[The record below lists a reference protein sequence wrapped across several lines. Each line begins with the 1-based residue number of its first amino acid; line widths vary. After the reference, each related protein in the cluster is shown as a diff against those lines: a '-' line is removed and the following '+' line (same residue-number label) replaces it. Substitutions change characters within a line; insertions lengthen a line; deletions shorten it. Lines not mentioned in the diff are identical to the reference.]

1 MSGNRAIIIG
11 SGFGGLAMANLLA
24 KDGWRVTVI
33 EKRHQLG
40 GRAGRLKVN
49 GFTFDT
55 GPSWYLMPEVFEHYF
70 NLFGKDVNKELG
82 LARLDPAYKVFY
94 DYRDSITVRSNENEM
109 KKVFNEV
116 EPGSGSN
123 LTTYLDEA
131 EETYKL
137 AIDYILYNSKR
148 LPSGLVNKR
157 ALPKLAGL
165 LPRLRR
171 PLHKKIEEN
180 FKSLELQ
187 QILEYPMVFLGSS
200 PFEAPSI
207 FSLMSYLDFRQG
219 VYFPKGGM
227 YEIVLA
233 LEKLGRELG
242 VEYILDAEASS
253 INVEAGIAK
262 SVSVGENEFKADL
275 VVSNADLKF
284 TETRL
289 LDEKWS
295 TYKEAYWAKK
305 QAGPSAIL
313 MYLGVEGNLP
323 ELEHHSLMF
332 VKEWAKNFEAIF
344 KDKQLPGKP
353 SMYVSRISETDKT
366 SAPKGCENIFV
377 LVPLPSGIEISE
389 SQLNEAADR
398 YIEQIG
404 DMANIEDFTERIKYR
419 KLYGP
424 SDFSNDYYSWDSTAL
439 GMSHLLTQSAWWR
452 PSSNSKKVKNLM
464 YVGAGVQP
472 GIGVPM
478 ALISAELAYKK
489 LTDQNTVG
497 PLAESLK
504 KR

>member
-1 MSGNRAIIIG
+1 MSKNAIIIG
-11 SGFGGLAMANLLA
+11 AGFGGLAMANLLA

-33 EKRHQLG
+33 EKRHQFG
-40 GRAGRLKVN
+40 GRAGRLKV
-49 GFTFDT
+49 GGYIFDT

-82 LARLDPAYKVFY
+82 LVRLNPAYKVFY
-94 DYRDSITVRSNENEM
+94 DYREPIIVRSDEKEM
-109 KKVFNEV
+109 RSVFDSV
-116 EPGSGSN
+116 ETGSGPR
-123 LTTYLDEA
+123 LTDYLNEA

-157 ALPKLAGL
+157 ALPKLTGL

-171 PLHKKIEEN
+171 PLHKKIAAN

-242 VEYILDAEASS
+242 VEYILDTEVTS

-262 SVSVGENEFKADL
+262 SVTIPDRELKADL
-275 VVSNADLKF
+275 VVSNSDLKH

-289 LDEKWS
+289 LDEKWAS
-295 TYKEAYWAKK
+295 YSEDYWSKK
-305 QAGPSAIL
+305 QAGPSAML
-313 MYLGVEGNLP
+313 MYLGVEGALP
-323 ELEHHSLMF
+323 ELEHHSLLF
-332 VKEWAKNFEAIF
+332 VKDWAKNFDAIF
-344 KDKQLPGKP
+344 NEKQLPKKP
-353 SMYVSRISETDKT
+353 SMYVSRISETDKIA
-366 SAPKGCENIFV
+366 APKGCENIFV
-377 LVPLPSGIEISE
+377 LVPLPSGIEVSQSE
-389 SQLNEAADR
+389 LNEAADR
-398 YIEQIG
+398 YINQISE
-404 DMANIEDFTERIKYR
+404 MTKIKDFNERIKY
-419 KLYGP
+419 KKIYGP
-424 SDFSNDYYSWDSTAL
+424 SDFSSDFYSWDSTAL

-478 ALISAELAYKK
+478 TLISAELAYKK
-489 LTDQNTVG
+489 LTGQNTVG
-497 PLAESLK
+497 PLVETLK
-504 KR
+504 

>member
-1 MSGNRAIIIG
+1 MSSKSAIIIG
-11 SGFGGLAMANLLA
+11 SGFGGLAVANLLA

-40 GRAGRLKVN
+40 GRAGRLKVD
-49 GFTFDT
+49 GYTFDT

-82 LARLDPAYKVFY
+82 LVRLDPAYKVFY
-94 DYRDSITVRSNENEM
+94 DYRDSITVRSNEKEM
-109 KKVFNEV
+109 KQVFDSV
-116 EPGSGSN
+116 EPGSGVRLSK
-123 LTTYLDEA
+123 YLDEA

-137 AIDYILYNSKR
+137 AIDYILYNSRR

-157 ALPKLAGL
+157 ALPKLTGL

-171 PLHKKIEEN
+171 PLHNKIEAN

-242 VEYILDAEASS
+242 VEYILDTEVIS
-253 INVEAGIAK
+253 INVEGGVAG
-262 SVSVGENEFKADL
+262 SVTAGDREFKADL
-275 VVSNADLKF
+275 VISNSDLKH
-284 TETRL
+284 TETRI

-295 TYKEAYWAKK
+295 SYKEEYWQKK
-305 QAGPSAIL
+305 QAGPSAML
-313 MYLGVEGNLP
+313 MYLGVEGELP
-323 ELEHHSLMF
+323 QLEHHSLLF
-332 VKEWAKNFEAIF
+332 VEDWAKNFDAIF
-344 KDKQLPGKP
+344 KDKQLPQKP

-377 LVPLPSGIEISE
+377 LVPLPSGMEVPSSE
-389 SQLNEAADR
+389 LEEAADR
-398 YIEQIG
+398 YIDQIG
-404 DMANIEDFTERIKYR
+404 EMTNIKEFAKRIKYR
-419 KLYGP
+419 KIYGP
-424 SDFSNDYYSWDSTAL
+424 SDFSNDFYSWDSTAL

-452 PSSNSKKVKNLM
+452 PNSNSKKVKNLM

-478 ALISAELAYKK
+478 TLISAELAYKK
-489 LTDQNTVG
+489 LTGQNTVG

-504 KR
+504 K